1 MGGVGP
7 RILMSTVECYGTH
20 IPGLHVL
27 QVGVCLWGGGGVPG
41 CCELYMCNVIV
52 LFQDALIMFKI

>member
-27 QVGVCLWGGGGVPG
+27 QVGVCLLKFVSTFF
-41 CCELYMCNVIV
+41 VH
-52 LFQDALIMFKI
+52 DIM